1 MQQPNVRRSL
11 LSFLLAALMVVG
23 AGGVLLAAPAS
34 QSDVPADEATGVLIV
49 SVQENGPADAA
60 GLVRGDIV
68 LAVDGVAVNSVDEL
82 VDLLGAAEPGD
93 EVELSVQHGSETLA
107 ISVTLGDRAGGAYLG
122 VVPYVVDQAIAD
134 AVELPGD
141 AEPAITPV
149 PTEEPTEE
157 PTAEPTE
164 EAAEEPTEEAP
175 ATATPDA
182 APRPL
187 TAVGAAIAEVLAD
200 SPAAAAGLQV
210 GDIIIAVNDKVVENA
225 ADLAVLVRENA
236 PGDEIRLTVRNA
248 ASDVDNVLT
257 ATLGEN
263 PQDVT
268 LPFLG
273 IRFTRPEALQADDG
287 AESEAA
293 PAATATPAPEEEPAA
308 TPTPMPEEE
317 SPAAGALSELEGDGA
332 LITEIVDFSPA
343 ALAGV
348 EVGDVILAVDGVAV
362 EATADLA
369 TLIRAY
375 APGDTVNLSVRN
387 LNSDTVRELAATLAA
402 NPQDEA
408 LPFLGV
414 RYGMLSTMMEPERAT
429 PVPTEEPEEEAEE
442 AESADR
448 MPAAMAGALVVEVVA
463 GGPAEA
469 AGVQAGDLIIA
480 VDDVVVDG
488 DADLADLIGQ
498 YAPGDEISITVTDMM
513 GGDERTLAVTLGE
526 NPEVAGKALLG
537 VQYTPFTGGMR
548 MMPFSGERGMAVPMP
563 QPDADMKEGDD
574 ECECDHDHERHH
586 FHHHGEGMMDDE
598 GMMPFFFGFD
608 DVNPETMPESF
619 EEFLD
624 QLREQFGGEFNPEDF
639 QFLPPEFFNPDQLQ
653 PDAERESL

>member
-1 MQQPNVRRSL
+1 M
-11 LSFLLAALMVVG
+11 
-23 AGGVLLAAPAS
+23 
-34 QSDVPADEATGVLIV
+34 
-49 SVQENGPADAA
+49 
-60 GLVRGDIV
+60 
-68 LAVDGVAVNSVDEL
+68 
-82 VDLLGAAEPGD
+82 
-93 EVELSVQHGSETLA
+93 
-107 ISVTLGDRAGGAYLG
+107 
-122 VVPYVVDQAIAD
+122 
-134 AVELPGD
+134 
-141 AEPAITPV
+141 
-149 PTEEPTEE
+149 
-157 PTAEPTE
+157 
-164 EAAEEPTEEAP
+164 
-175 ATATPDA
+175 
-182 APRPL
+182 
-187 TAVGAAIAEVLAD
+187 
-200 SPAAAAGLQV
+200 
-210 GDIIIAVNDKVVENA
+210 ENA
-225 ADLAVLVRENA
+225 ADLAVLIRENA

-273 IRFTRPEALQADDG
+273 IRFTQPEALQADDG
-287 AESEAA
+287 EGSAAA
-293 PAATATPAPEEEPAA
+293 PPAAATPAPQEEPAA

-317 SPAAGALSELEGDGA
+317 SSAAEALSELEGDGA

-362 EATADLA
+362 EAGADLA
-369 TLIRAY
+369 TLIGAY

-402 NPQDEA
+402 NPQDDT

-442 AESADR
+442 AESADA

-463 GGPAEA
+463 GSPAEA

-488 DADLADLIGQ
+488 DADLGDIIGQ
-498 YAPGDEISITVTDMM
+498 YAPGDEVLVTVTDMM

-548 MMPFSGERGMAVPMP
+548 MMPFSGERGMPMP
-563 QPDADMKEGDD
+563 QPDAGMKEGND
-574 ECECDHDHERHH
+574 ECECDHERHH
-586 FHHHGEGMMDDE
+586 FRHHGEGMLDHE
-598 GMMPFFFGFD
+598 GMMPFFFGLD
-608 DVNPETMPESF
+608 DMNPETMPESF
-619 EEFLD
+619 EEFLE
-624 QLREQFGGEFNPEDF
+624 QLREQFGDEFNPEDF